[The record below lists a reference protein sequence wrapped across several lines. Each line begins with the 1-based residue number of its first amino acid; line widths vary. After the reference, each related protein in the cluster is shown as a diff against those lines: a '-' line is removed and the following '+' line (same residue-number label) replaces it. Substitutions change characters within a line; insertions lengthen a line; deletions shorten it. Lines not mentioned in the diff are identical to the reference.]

1 MKRAL
6 IITYY
11 WPPSG
16 GAGVQRWLKFVKYL
30 RDFQWE
36 PVVFIPENPEYPEI
50 DHSLGNDIPHQLETL
65 SCRIWEPYDVYK
77 KILGQKKDSRISAG
91 FLTET
96 KKNPILEGLSVW
108 IRGNLF
114 IPDARKFWIRPAVK
128 TLSNYLSGHPVDAIV
143 STGPPHSTH
152 LIAQTLKK
160 QFNLPWLA
168 DFRDPW
174 TNIDFYKDLKLTR
187 WADKKHHSLERG
199 VLQQAD
205 AVTVISNT
213 MAEDCKKLVSRHYDV
228 ITNGFDPEDIASS
241 TRIIPDE
248 KFSVAHIGTLGPAR
262 NPVVLW
268 QALKALLQEKPD
280 FQKFLVIKL
289 VGKVDL
295 EVLRSIS
302 NHGLDQYLNKIPYL
316 PHSEVI
322 KCQKQSRVLLL
333 VINNTPN
340 AAMILTGKFFEYM
353 AAGRPVLCIGPENGD
368 AAMIL
373 KETGTGLLAGFN
385 DVDTMRSHLEALFEN
400 YLQNI
405 PFETGDAI
413 LPYSRKELTSKLATI
428 LNRISKT
435 EN

>member
-1 MKRAL
+1 
-6 IITYY
+6 
-11 WPPSG
+11 
-16 GAGVQRWLKFVKYL
+16 
-30 RDFQWE
+30 
-36 PVVFIPENPEYPEI
+36 VVFIPENPEYPEI

-77 KILGQKKDSRISAG
+77 KILGQKKESRISAG

-96 KKNPILEGLSVW
+96 KKNPILESLSVW
-108 IRGNLF
+108 IRGNIF
-114 IPDARKFWIRPAVK
+114 IPDARKFWIRPAVNI
-128 TLSNYLSGHPVDAIV
+128 LSNYLSNHHVDVII

-160 QFNLPWLA
+160 RFKLPWLA

-187 WADKKHHSLERG
+187 WADKKHHRLEG
-199 VLQQAD
+199 NVLQQAD

-213 MAEDCKKLVSRHYDV
+213 MAEDCSNLFARQYDV
-228 ITNGFDPEDIASS
+228 ITNGFDPEDIVSS
-241 TRIIPDE
+241 EEIIPDE
-248 KFSVAHIGTLGPAR
+248 KFSIAHIGTLGPAR
-262 NPVVLW
+262 NPLVLW
-268 QALKALLQEKPD
+268 RALRAMVTENPD
-280 FQKFLVIKL
+280 FRRFLEIKL

-295 EVLRSIS
+295 EVLQSIAD
-302 NHGLDQYLNKIPYL
+302 HGLDDFVNKIPYL
-316 PHSEVI
+316 PHSEVV

-353 AAGRPVLCIGPENGD
+353 AAGRPVLCIGPEKGD
-368 AAMIL
+368 AAKIL
-373 KETGTGLLAGFN
+373 NETGTGLLAGFT
-385 DVDTMRSHLEALFEN
+385 DVVTMRSHLETLFDN
-400 YLQNI
+400 FLKNH

-428 LNRISKT
+428 LNRISNT